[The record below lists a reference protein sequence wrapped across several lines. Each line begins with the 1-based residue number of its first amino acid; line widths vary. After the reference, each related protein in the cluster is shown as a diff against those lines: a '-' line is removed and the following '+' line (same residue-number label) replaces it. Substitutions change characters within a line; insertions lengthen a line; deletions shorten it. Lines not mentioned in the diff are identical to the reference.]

1 MPTISPAAVDLLLS
15 SAPPLARGNPGLD
28 LLELDLELPEPR
40 AWLGGPSENCW
51 VMLYDP
57 TYPGWFL
64 EGGDGLVKYGMSGS
78 FDCAGPNT
86 FDVLV
91 YDLTLQA
98 PPSITVWPFSPAPC
112 NCPDVPQVQSLTL
125 SIDTWAP
132 AIGRA
137 ILGPAPVTLTLT
149 PKSPALQAHIG
160 PALVDLDLN
169 PYPPEIFRNLGPY
182 AVTLTLTPAGPG
194 ILGHL
199 EPTAVDLTLTPTGPD
214 AHLNLG
220 PTAVELTLTPP
231 DVNILGFLGPAAIP
245 ITLTPTGPQ
254 IFRIPAPSIL
264 PITLT
269 PEGPKAST
277 TTPSCTSLKFVSSS
291 SQYGHVPNLDSLA
304 SGTFSV
310 SAWVKINTPHLLNCI
325 LFSST
330 AGGWALYT
338 YGSGG
343 SLNTAVG
350 FGKNGSS
357 EVISGATSVNDGNW
371 HNVMVVLNPAG
382 VLCIIYL
389 DGSVVFSGFYN
400 AFNSINNGGHQYNV
414 AYSGT
419 TYYGDMNVMDLRVYN
434 NGQTS
439 NYPAI
444 YNSGCPNFS
453 DISVG
458 PNLVGW
464 WKMNDGSGA
473 TFADSG
479 TTGNGTTVNSP
490 TWPSDCPCP

>member
-1 MPTISPAAVDLLLS
+1 V
-15 SAPPLARGNPGLD
+15 
-28 LLELDLELPEPR
+28 E
-40 AWLGGPSENCW
+40 
-51 VMLYDP
+51 
-57 TYPGWFL
+57 
-64 EGGDGLVKYGMSGS
+64 
-78 FDCAGPNT
+78 
-86 FDVLV
+86 
-91 YDLTLQA
+91 
-98 PPSITVWPFSPAPC
+98 
-112 NCPDVPQVQSLTL
+112 
-125 SIDTWAP
+125 
-132 AIGRA
+132 
-137 ILGPAPVTLTLT
+137 LTLT
-149 PKSPALQAHIG
+149 PPD
-160 PALVDLDLN
+160 VN
-169 PYPPEIFRNLGPY
+169 
-182 AVTLTLTPAGPG
+182 
-194 ILGHL
+194 ILGF
-199 EPTAVDLTLTPTGPD
+199 
-214 AHLNLG
+214 LG
-220 PTAVELTLTPP
+220 PTAVDLTLTPP